1 MMTKT
6 GRVVLCIVTAV
17 LVGGCT
23 DIRKVFSRTKSPPD
37 EFAVY
42 SRAPLSMPPDYG
54 LRPPAPGQ
62 TRPQEVVPRNQAAT
76 AIRGGQKGG
85 AGAQGAPASQPAMS
99 SGTQAL
105 LRATGAHQADPDI
118 RTLINRESSIM
129 VEENVTLADRILFWK
144 KPGETEKGTV
154 VDPAK
159 EAKRIRENQAL
170 GRPITEGD
178 TPTIERERGMR
189 GLFN

>member
-1 MMTKT
+1 MTKT
-6 GRVVLCIVTAV
+6 GWVVLCIGAAAF
-17 LVGGCT
+17 LGGCT
-23 DIRKVFSRTKSPPD
+23 EVRKVFSRTKSPPD

-62 TRPQEVVPRNQAAT
+62 TRPQEVVPRNLAAK
-76 AIRGGQKGG
+76 AIRGDQKGG
-85 AGAQGAPASQPAMS
+85 AGAQGAPGSQPAIS

-118 RTLINRESSIM
+118 RTLVNRESSIM

-144 KPGETEKGTV
+144 KPGETEQGTV

-178 TPTIERERGMR
+178 TPTIERERGMK

>member
-1 MMTKT
+1 MAKT
-6 GRVVLCIVTAV
+6 GRVVLCIVAAAV
-17 LVGGCT
+17 VGGCT
-23 DIRKVFSRTKSPPD
+23 DVRKIFSNTKSPPD

-42 SRAPLSMPPDYG
+42 SRAPLSMPPNYG

-76 AIRGGQKGG
+76 AIRGGQKAG
-85 AGAQGAPASQPAMS
+85 AGAQGAPGSQPAIS
-99 SGTQAL
+99 SGTRAL
-105 LRATGAHQADPDI
+105 LRATGAHQADPGI
-118 RTLINRESSIM
+118 RTLVNRESSIM
-129 VEENVTLADRILFWK
+129 VEENVTRADRLLFWK

-178 TPTIERERGMR
+178 TPTIERERGVR

>member
-1 MMTKT
+1 MTKT
-6 GRVVLCIVTAV
+6 GRVVLCIVAAA

-23 DIRKVFSRTKSPPD
+23 DVRKLFSRTKSPPD

-42 SRAPLSMPPDYG
+42 SRAPLSMPPNYG

-85 AGAQGAPASQPAMS
+85 AGAQGAPASQPAIS

-105 LRATGAHQADPDI
+105 LRAAGAHQADPDI
-118 RTLINRESSIM
+118 RTLVNRESSIM
-129 VEENVTLADRILFWK
+129 VEEDVTLADRILFWK
-144 KPGETEKGTV
+144 KPGETEKSTV

-170 GRPITEGD
+170 GRPLTEGD
-178 TPTIERERGMR
+178 TPTIERERGAK

>member
-1 MMTKT
+1 MTKT
-6 GRVVLCIVTAV
+6 GWVVLCIGAAA

-23 DIRKVFSRTKSPPD
+23 EVRKVFSRTKSPPD

-62 TRPQEVVPRNQAAT
+62 TRPQQVVPRNQAET

-85 AGAQGAPASQPAMS
+85 AGAKGAPGNQPAVS

-105 LRATGAHQADPDI
+105 LRATGANQADPDI
-118 RTLINRESSIM
+118 RTLVNRESSSL
-129 VEENVTLADRILFWK
+129 VEGDVTLADRILFWK
-144 KPGETEKGTV
+144 KSGETEKGSV

-170 GRPITEGD
+170 GRSLTEGD
-178 TPTIERERGMR
+178 TPTIERERGVK
-189 GLFN
+189 GLFK

>member
-1 MMTKT
+1 MTKT
-6 GRVVLCIVTAV
+6 ARVVLCIVAAA
-17 LVGGCT
+17 LVGGCAE
-23 DIRKVFSRTKSPPD
+23 VSNMFSLTKSPPD

-105 LRATGAHQADPDI
+105 LRATGAHRADPDI
-118 RTLINRESSIM
+118 RTLVNRESSIM
-129 VEENVTLADRILFWK
+129 VEENVTLADRLLFWK
-144 KPGETEKGTV
+144 KSGETGKGTI

-170 GRPITEGD
+170 GRSLTEGD
-178 TPTIERERGMR
+178 TPTIERERGVK

>member
-6 GRVVLCIVTAV
+6 GRVVLCLVAAV

-23 DIRKVFSRTKSPPD
+23 DIRNVFSRTKSPPD

-62 TRPQEVVPRNQAAT
+62 TRPQAVVPRNQAAT

-85 AGAQGAPASQPAMS
+85 AGAQGAPAGQPAVS
-99 SGTQAL
+99 TGTQAL
-105 LRATGAHQADPDI
+105 LKATGAHQADPDI

-144 KPGETEKGTV
+144 KPGETEQGTV

-170 GRPITEGD
+170 GRPLTEGD
-178 TPTIERERGMR
+178 TPTIERERGMK

>member
-6 GRVVLCIVTAV
+6 GRVVLCLVAAV

-23 DIRKVFSRTKSPPD
+23 DLRNVFSRTKSPPD

-42 SRAPLSMPPDYG
+42 SRAPLSLPPDYG

-62 TRPQEVVPRNQAAT
+62 TRPQAVVPRNQAAT

-85 AGAQGAPASQPAMS
+85 AGAQGAPAGQPAVS
-99 SGTQAL
+99 TGTQAL
-105 LRATGAHQADPDI
+105 LKATGAHQADPDI

-144 KPGETEKGTV
+144 KSGETEQGTV

-170 GRPITEGD
+170 GRPLTEGD
-178 TPTIERERGMR
+178 TPTIERERGMK

>member
-1 MMTKT
+1 MTKT
-6 GRVVLCIVTAV
+6 GRVVLCIAV
-17 LVGGCT
+17 AALVGGCSDLGT
-23 DIRKVFSRTKSPPD
+23 VFSRTKSPPD

-42 SRAPLSMPPDYG
+42 SRPPLSMPPNFG

-85 AGAQGAPASQPAMS
+85 AGAQGAPGSQPAIS

-105 LRATGAHQADPDI
+105 LRATGAHKADPDI
-118 RTLINRESSIM
+118 RTMVNRESSIM

-170 GRPITEGD
+170 GRPLTEGD
-178 TPTIERERGMR
+178 TPTIERERGVR

>member
-1 MMTKT
+1 MTKT
-6 GRVVLCIVTAV
+6 ARVVLCIVAAA
-17 LVGGCT
+17 LVGGCA
-23 DIRKVFSRTKSPPD
+23 DVRKVFSRTKSPPD

-62 TRPQEVVPRNQAAT
+62 TRPQEVVPRNQAET

-85 AGAQGAPASQPAMS
+85 AGAQGAPGSQPAMS

-105 LRATGAHQADPDI
+105 LRATGANQADPDI
-118 RTLINRESSIM
+118 RTLVNRESSSL
-129 VEENVTLADRILFWK
+129 VEEDVTLADRILFWK
-144 KPGETEKGTV
+144 KSGETGKGTI

-170 GRPITEGD
+170 GRSLTEGD
-178 TPTIERERGMR
+178 TPTIERERGVK

>member
-1 MMTKT
+1 MTKT
-6 GRVVLCIVTAV
+6 ARVVLCIVAAA
-17 LVGGCT
+17 LVGGCA
-23 DIRKVFSRTKSPPD
+23 DVRKVFSRTKSPPD

-62 TRPQEVVPRNQAAT
+62 TRPQEVVPRNWAET

-85 AGAQGAPASQPAMS
+85 AGAQGAPGSQPAMS

-118 RTLINRESSIM
+118 RTLVNRESSIM
-129 VEENVTLADRILFWK
+129 VEEDVTLADRLLFWK
-144 KPGETEKGTV
+144 KSGETGKGTI

-170 GRPITEGD
+170 GRSLTEGD
-178 TPTIERERGMR
+178 TPTIERERGVK

>member
-1 MMTKT
+1 MTRT
-6 GRVVLCIVTAV
+6 ARVVLCIVAAA
-17 LVGGCT
+17 LVGGCAE
-23 DIRKVFSRTKSPPD
+23 VSNLFSRTKSPPD

-85 AGAQGAPASQPAMS
+85 AGAQGAPGSQPAIS

-118 RTLINRESSIM
+118 RTLVNRESSIM
-129 VEENVTLADRILFWK
+129 VEEDVTLADRILFWK
-144 KPGETEKGTV
+144 KPGETEKGTI

>member
-1 MMTKT
+1 MAKT
-6 GRVVLCIVTAV
+6 GRVVLCIVAAAV
-17 LVGGCT
+17 VGGCT
-23 DIRKVFSRTKSPPD
+23 DVRKIFSNTKSPPD

-42 SRAPLSMPPDYG
+42 SRAPLSMPPNYG

-76 AIRGGQKGG
+76 AIRGGQKGS
-85 AGAQGAPASQPAMS
+85 AGAQGAPGSQPARS

-178 TPTIERERGMR
+178 TPTIERERGVR

>member
-1 MMTKT
+1 MTKT
-6 GRVVLCIVTAV
+6 GRVVLCIVAAA

-23 DIRKVFSRTKSPPD
+23 EVRKVFSRTKSPPD

-62 TRPQEVVPRNQAAT
+62 TRPQAVVPRNRAAT
-76 AIRGGQKGG
+76 AISGGQKEG
-85 AGAQGAPASQPAMS
+85 AGAQGAPGSQPAIS

-105 LRATGAHQADPDI
+105 LRATGANEADPEI
-118 RTLINRESSIM
+118 RTLVNRESSIL
-129 VEENVTLADRILFWK
+129 VEENVTVADRILFWK
-144 KPGETEKGTV
+144 KPGETKKGTV

-170 GRPITEGD
+170 GRPLTEGD
-178 TPTIERERGMR
+178 TPTIEREQRVKGI
-189 GLFN
+189 FN

>member
-1 MMTKT
+1 MTKT
-6 GRVVLCIVTAV
+6 GRVVLCLVAAV

-23 DIRKVFSRTKSPPD
+23 DIRNVFSRTKSPPD

-62 TRPQEVVPRNQAAT
+62 TRPQAVVPRNQAAT
-76 AIRGGQKGG
+76 AIRGGQKGD
-85 AGAQGAPASQPAMS
+85 AGVQGAPGSQPAIS

-118 RTLINRESSIM
+118 RTLVNRDSSIM
-129 VEENVTLADRILFWK
+129 VEENVTLADRLLFWK

-170 GRPITEGD
+170 GRSLTEGD
-178 TPTIERERGMR
+178 TPTIERERGVR
-189 GLFN
+189 GIFN

>member
-1 MMTKT
+1 MTKT
-6 GRVVLCIVTAV
+6 ARVVLCIVAAA
-17 LVGGCT
+17 LVGGCA
-23 DIRKVFSRTKSPPD
+23 DVRKVFSRTKSPPD

-54 LRPPAPGQ
+54 LRPPVPGQ
-62 TRPQEVVPRNQAAT
+62 TRPQQVVPRNQAET
-76 AIRGGQKGG
+76 AIRGSKKGG
-85 AGAQGAPASQPAMS
+85 AGAQGAPGSQPAVS

-105 LRATGAHQADPDI
+105 LRATGANQADPDI
-118 RTLINRESSIM
+118 RTLVNRESSSL
-129 VEENVTLADRILFWK
+129 VEEDVTLADRILFWK
-144 KPGETEKGTV
+144 KSGETGKGTI

-170 GRPITEGD
+170 GRSLTEGD
-178 TPTIERERGMR
+178 TPTIERERGVK

>member
-1 MMTKT
+1 MTKIR
-6 GRVVLCIVTAV
+6 RVVLCIAV
-17 LVGGCT
+17 AALVGGCAEVT
-23 DIRKVFSRTKSPPD
+23 KVFSRTKSPPD

-42 SRAPLSMPPDYG
+42 SRPPLSMPPNYG

-85 AGAQGAPASQPAMS
+85 AGAQGAPGSQPAIS

-105 LRATGAHQADPDI
+105 LRAAGAHKADPGI
-118 RTLINRESSIM
+118 RTLVNRESSIQ

-144 KPGETEKGTV
+144 KPGETEKGTI

-159 EAKRIRENQAL
+159 EAKRIRENPAL
-170 GRPITEGD
+170 GRPLTEGD
-178 TPTIERERGMR
+178 TPTIERARGVR
-189 GLFN
+189 GIFN

>member
-1 MMTKT
+1 MTKT
-6 GRVVLCIVTAV
+6 GRVVLCLVAAV

-23 DIRKVFSRTKSPPD
+23 DISNVFSRTKSPPD

-62 TRPQEVVPRNQAAT
+62 TRPQAVVPRNQAAT

-85 AGAQGAPASQPAMS
+85 AGAPGAPAGQPAVS

-105 LRATGAHQADPDI
+105 LKATGAHQADPDI

-144 KPGETEKGTV
+144 KPGETEQGTV

-170 GRPITEGD
+170 GRPLTEGD
-178 TPTIERERGMR
+178 TPTIERERGMK

>member
-1 MMTKT
+1 MMTKIR
-6 GRVVLCIVTAV
+6 RVVLCVVAAA

-23 DIRKVFSRTKSPPD
+23 EVRKVFSRTKSPPD

-42 SRAPLSMPPDYG
+42 SRPPLSMPPDYG

-62 TRPQEVVPRNQAAT
+62 TRPQAVVPRNRAQT
-76 AIRGGQKGG
+76 AIRGGQDGD
-85 AGAQGAPASQPAMS
+85 AGAQGAPENPRAAC

-105 LRATGAHQADPDI
+105 LRATRAQEADPNI
-118 RTLINRESSIM
+118 RALVNRESASL
-129 VEENVTLADRILFWK
+129 VEGNVALADRLLFWR
-144 KPGETEKGTV
+144 KPGKTEQGTV

-159 EAKRIRENQAL
+159 EAKRIRANQAL

-178 TPTIERERGMR
+178 TPTIERKPTIRGI
-189 GLFN
+189 FN

>member
-1 MMTKT
+1 MTKT
-6 GRVVLCIVTAV
+6 GRVVLCIVAAA
-17 LVGGCT
+17 LIGGCAET
-23 DIRKVFSRTKSPPD
+23 RKLFSRTKSPPD

-42 SRAPLSMPPDYG
+42 SRAPLSMPPNYG

-62 TRPQEVVPRNQAAT
+62 TRPQAVVPRTRAET
-76 AIRGGQKGG
+76 AVRGGQKGS
-85 AGAQGAPASQPAMS
+85 AGAQGAPGSQPAVS

-105 LRATGAHQADPDI
+105 LRAAGAHQADPGI
-118 RTLINRESSIM
+118 RTLVNRESSIM

-144 KPGETEKGTV
+144 EPGETEKSTV

-170 GRPITEGD
+170 GRPLTEGD
-178 TPTIERERGMR
+178 TPTIERERGVR

>member
-1 MMTKT
+1 MAKT
-6 GRVVLCIVTAV
+6 GRVVLCIVAAA
-17 LVGGCT
+17 LVGGCA
-23 DIRKVFSRTKSPPD
+23 DVRNIFSNTKSPPD

-42 SRAPLSMPPDYG
+42 SRAPLSMPPNYG

-76 AIRGGQKGG
+76 AIRGGQKAG
-85 AGAQGAPASQPAMS
+85 AGARGAPGSQPAIS
-99 SGTQAL
+99 SGTRAL
-105 LRATGAHQADPDI
+105 LRATGAQQADPDI
-118 RTLINRESSIM
+118 RTLVNREASIM

-178 TPTIERERGMR
+178 TPTIERERGMK

>member
-1 MMTKT
+1 MAKT
-6 GRVVLCIVTAV
+6 GRVVLCIVAAA
-17 LVGGCT
+17 LVGGCA
-23 DIRKVFSRTKSPPD
+23 DVRNIFSNTKSPPD

-42 SRAPLSMPPDYG
+42 SRAPLSMPPNYG

-76 AIRGGQKGG
+76 AIRGGQKAG
-85 AGAQGAPASQPAMS
+85 AGAQGAPGSQPAIS
-99 SGTQAL
+99 SGTRAL
-105 LRATGAHQADPDI
+105 LRATGAQQADPDI
-118 RTLINRESSIM
+118 RTLVNRESSIM

-178 TPTIERERGMR
+178 TPTIERERGVR

>member
-6 GRVVLCIVTAV
+6 GRVVLCLVAAV

-23 DIRKVFSRTKSPPD
+23 DLRNVFSRTKSPPD

-62 TRPQEVVPRNQAAT
+62 TRPQAVVPRNQAAT

-85 AGAQGAPASQPAMS
+85 AGAQGAPAGQPAVS
-99 SGTQAL
+99 TGTQAL
-105 LRATGAHQADPDI
+105 LKATGAHQADPDI

-170 GRPITEGD
+170 GRSLTEGD
-178 TPTIERERGMR
+178 TPTIERERGVK

>member
-6 GRVVLCIVTAV
+6 GRVVLCIVAAA

-23 DIRKVFSRTKSPPD
+23 EVSNMFSRTKSPPD

-62 TRPQEVVPRNQAAT
+62 TRPQAVVPRNQAAT

-85 AGAQGAPASQPAMS
+85 AGAQGAPGSQPAIS

-105 LRATGAHQADPDI
+105 LRATGAHQAEPDI
-118 RTLINRESSIM
+118 RTLVNRESSIL

>member
-1 MMTKT
+1 MTKIR
-6 GRVVLCIVTAV
+6 RVVLCVVAAA

-23 DIRKVFSRTKSPPD
+23 EVRKVFSRTKSPPD

-42 SRAPLSMPPDYG
+42 SRPPLSMPPDYG

-62 TRPQEVVPRNQAAT
+62 TRPQEVVPRNRAQT
-76 AIRGGQKGG
+76 AIRGGQDGG
-85 AGAQGAPASQPAMS
+85 AGAQGAPGNPRAAS

-105 LRATGAHQADPDI
+105 LRATRANEADPNI
-118 RTLINRESSIM
+118 RALVNRESASL
-129 VEENVTLADRILFWK
+129 VEGDVALADRLLFWR
-144 KPGETEKGTV
+144 KPGETEQGTV

-178 TPTIERERGMR
+178 TPTIERKSRVRGI
-189 GLFN
+189 FN